1 MNNLD
6 HDLDMPISAR
16 RGTKSADDTAPEKPV
31 SARRGTRSADDAVPE
46 KPASARRGTRAAD
59 NADTNRR
66 GTMSADDTEAAQKW
80 QDYEGE
86 LLKPSGGDKGFT
98 LLKKIDGAGQAAIF
112 TATHPDHEGKTF
124 AVKIYA
130 ENGISE
136 DKYADWDT
144 VMQRVGKINSPYVV
158 KVYAHGRTKQN
169 DPYVVMDYYANGAVS
184 EHLGPAFL
192 PDEMIL
198 NTFVHQLNE
207 GLHAIHEAGIYHC
220 DIKPDNIVFADE
232 TRSRLVILDF
242 GIAIPMEKKEDGS
255 YPEIVTK
262 KQPETIEYS
271 APEIEQGR
279 LSTVTDRS
287 DYFSLGVSLLVMAS
301 HRNIFDDHKYV
312 HENASLYDHRLEVR
326 RLLVTRRFPF
336 DKTVDPY
343 LLRLIEKLTD
353 VDPNDRAD
361 YEDVKRWV
369 ARHGVFGKYSFDKKH
384 RCPIDI
390 GTVTVDLNAKESF
403 ELKGTE
409 AYVDFLGKHFARGL
423 KLYSGGSIIETVRKV
438 DGDKANE
445 LLRIFAEYEKTP
457 VHGFSLTLLSLDQD
471 APLYC
476 DGIKFESFGEYVERI
491 DEHLMADAS
500 LSSIPYSYGVI
511 KKFAQNQGIKQK
523 GLDFIDALEKAP
535 RDNRKELLRNFFS
548 HGSERFFLQMGKT
561 GENEKCF
568 YLDGKYYTE
577 FKQLTPLLFNEKGEA
592 NKCPAIFN
600 PAFLFYI
607 TDVYGGEEEKIE
619 ELKAI
624 FAETDDLFARNAR
637 FSALLSG
644 EIDCEYCGIPLHTFS
659 GRFLPRLRSAYEK
672 EEEKENVAKVLRSGI
687 LTRIIE
693 ACPGYLKSDSSKSE
707 DPVAVLEDLAARKK
721 ESTDVVIYT
730 AYHSFCESSCL
741 WLKCSADKEPKAE
754 LVHDLS
760 ELAAF
765 IGRTQARALALPE
778 ELRTNEEFRL
788 WCQNNGHG
796 QILEKI
802 KVAYITNSVFHTKRW
817 GDGK

>member
-1 MNNLD
+1 MEKLD
-6 HDLDMPISAR
+6 HDLDLPL
-16 RGTKSADDTAPEKPV
+16 P
-31 SARRGTRSADDAVPE
+31 ARRGTRSADDAVPK
-46 KPASARRGTRAAD
+46 KPAPARRGTKAAD
-59 NADTNRR
+59 NTDTNSR
-66 GTMSADDTEAAQKW
+66 GTVSTDDTETAQKW

-86 LLKPSGGDKGFT
+86 ILKPSDEDKGFT

-144 VMQRVGKINSPYVV
+144 VMQRVGRIASPYVV

-169 DPYVVMDYYANGAVS
+169 DPYVVMDYYASGAVS
-184 EHLGPAFL
+184 EHLEALFL

-242 GIAIPMEKKEDGS
+242 GIAIPMEKEEDGS
-255 YPEIVTK
+255 YPKIVTK

-301 HRNIFDDHKYV
+301 HRNIFDDHRYV

-326 RLLVTRRFPF
+326 RLLVTRSFPF

-369 ARHGVFGKYSFDKKH
+369 ARHDVFGKYSFDKKH

-403 ELKGTE
+403 ELKGTA
-409 AYVDFLGKHFARGL
+409 AYVDFLGKHFSRGL

-438 DGDKANE
+438 DGEKANE

-476 DGIKFESFGEYVERI
+476 DGVKFESFGEYVERI
-491 DEHLMADAS
+491 DERLMADAS

-592 NKCPAIFN
+592 NKCLAIFN

-644 EIDCEYCGIPLHTFS
+644 EIDCEYCGISLRTF
-659 GRFLPRLRSAYEK
+659 GGERGFLPFLRAAYEK
-672 EEEKENVAKVLRSGI
+672 EEETETVATVLRSGI
-687 LTRIIE
+687 LTHIIE
-693 ACPGYLKSDSSKSE
+693 ACPGYLENRDLIS
-707 DPVAVLEDLAARKK
+707 VLKDLAARKK
-721 ESTDVVIYT
+721 ERTDTVIYT
-730 AYHSFCESSCL
+730 AYHSFCEHTCFRL
-741 WLKCSADKEPKAE
+741 TCSADKEPKAE

-765 IGRTQARALALPE
+765 IGRTQVRMLTLPE

-788 WCQNNGHG
+788 WCQNNGYG
-796 QILEKI
+796 QILEEI
-802 KVAYITNSVFHTKRW
+802 KEDYGNCIEHHTKRW
-817 GDGK
+817 GDDK